1 MRLQVALEKAD
12 LDGEAGR
19 LEQQNAALRGALQ
32 ACLEGS
38 TVSDAVLSKPDNSLM
53 IINQRLQRLL
63 QLPAA
68 SGPPPLCQ
76 LLTARP

>member
-1 MRLQVALEKAD
+1 MHVQVALEKAS
-12 LDGEAGR
+12 LDTEACR

-38 TVSDAVLSKPDNSLM
+38 TVTDAVLSKADNSLM

-63 QLPAA
+63 RLPAA
-68 SGPPPLCQ
+68 DGPARVCQ